1 MYRRQYPGG
10 TRHKLDLNDRV
21 QVRIVRKRQNV
32 SSQQLASQVRAV
44 GDSIEALGKEARARR
59 LLTLPGNRTPTLK

>member
-10 TRHKLDLNDRV
+10 TRNKLDLNDRV
-21 QVRIVRKRQNV
+21 QVRIVRKRRNV
-32 SSQQLASQVRAV
+32 SSQPLASQVRAV
-44 GDSIEALGKEARARR
+44 GDSIEAPGKEAGARR